1 MEGRHTMN
9 TSIYHVRV
17 WCQGQR
23 SRTEY
28 NWQAILCNHED
39 HAYLGVSSLTPLCIN
54 PSDPSYTPTSK
65 FEINT
70 EVVTPANLIWGIEV
84 FFKDIAKSTYYFDL
98 RMSTKPVPVLIDDL
112 VASGVKWINARSE
125 LQKRYGVWLHD
136 KWPWGVIGKI
146 QGSIRAEYK
155 KTQNYYVSNCSP
167 LQTVTIDHTQKEWQ
181 FLGDYS
187 YLGQG
192 MTYTTY
198 RVETT
203 EELEPSVKLKID
215 NGRLYGQYTD
225 SVAPYISDLQ
235 PGTGEVIVEN
245 FKPVIAGQFDD
256 RDGSGINTKTFSL
269 IIDSQDYLNRIEVIA
284 GNPDLE
290 RLDEQGF
297 SYKLKRDL
305 LPGTHTVEV
314 SIEDNQGL
322 SSAKAW
328 GFAVQMGNPQITNHQ
343 PEHNEELKGQPII
356 AAEFIDQGAGIDI
369 DSFKLY
375 LDDAKTPV
383 NKRTEGLNLT
393 GKGFSYHPPVELK
406 PGEHS
411 VRIEIADL
419 YGNPAI
425 CEFRFRITLIPVN
438 QAIGELPLAALEGLG
453 SVLESQYV
461 SNSGGAVGKIKDL
474 VNRDPRELADTLGI
488 PLDRT
493 IDHVRRARIACS
505 QVRFNRMKFEE
516 LNDLTI
522 WQLAHMS
529 DLEIRDYFIEVDD
542 EGNPAPEPQAD
553 IDALRENIELLF
565 VCLDNSVL
573 QDNHTMTFGKVV
585 QGLPSE

>member
-1 MEGRHTMN
+1 MEGGQIMN
-9 TSIYHVRV
+9 QSIYHVQV

-28 NWQAILCNHED
+28 NWQVIPCNHED
-39 HAYLGVSSLTPLCIN
+39 HAYLGVSSQTLLCVN
-54 PSDPSYTPTSK
+54 PTDPSYTPTDK
-65 FEINT
+65 YEINT

-84 FFKDIAKSTYYFDL
+84 FFKDILNSTYHFEL
-98 RMSTKPVPVLIDDL
+98 RINTKSVPVVIDEL
-112 VASGVKWINARSE
+112 VASGIKRIHARSE
-125 LQKRYGVWLHD
+125 LQKRYGAWLHD

-146 QGSIRAEYK
+146 QGAIRAEYK
-155 KTQNYYVSNCSP
+155 KTQYYYVSNCSP
-167 LQTVTIDHTQKEWQ
+167 LQSVTIDHTNKDWQ

-187 YLGQG
+187 YLAQN
-192 MTYTTY
+192 MIYTTY
-198 RVETT
+198 RLEIT
-203 EELEPSVKLKID
+203 EEPDPSVKFKIV

-225 SVAPYISDLQ
+225 SVPPYISELQ
-235 PGTGEVIVEN
+235 PTTGEVIVEN
-245 FKPVIAGQFDD
+245 FKPAIAGQFDD
-256 RDGSGINTKTFSL
+256 RGGSGINTKTFSL
-269 IIDSQDYLNRIEVIA
+269 VIDSQDYLNRIEVAA

-290 RLDEQGF
+290 QLDPQGF
-297 SYKLKRDL
+297 RYEIKKDL
-305 LPGTHTVEV
+305 LPGPHTVEV

-322 SSAKAW
+322 SSTKAW
-328 GFAVQMGNPQITNHQ
+328 GFLVKMGNPQISNHQ
-343 PEHNEELKGQPII
+343 PEHNEQIKGQPII
-356 AAEFIDQGAGIDI
+356 AAEFFDQGAGIDT

-375 LDDAKTPV
+375 VDDAKTPV
-383 NKRTEGLNLT
+383 TKRSEGLNLT
-393 GKGFSYHPPVELK
+393 SKGFSYHPPVELK

-411 VRIEIADL
+411 IRIEIADL
-419 YGNPAI
+419 YGNPAT
-425 CEFRFRITLIPVN
+425 CEFRFGITLIPVN
-438 QAIGELPLAALEGLG
+438 HAIGELPLAALEGLG
-453 SVLESQYV
+453 SVTASHYV
-461 SNSGGAVGKIKDL
+461 SHSGGAISKIKDL

-488 PLDRT
+488 PLDQT
-493 IDHVRRARIACS
+493 IDNVRRARIACS

-529 DLEIRDYFIEVDD
+529 DLEIRNYFIEVDD
-542 EGNPAPEPQAD
+542 EGIPVPEPQAD